1 MECAS
6 LKGKALQQIQKGMT
20 ATFAVVQV
28 HFWGAPRQTSRA
40 QQLFAIGAVGYV
52 KPCNIENMMVHFW
65 AHLPKVTHSG
75 TLSNATV

>member
-1 MECAS
+1 MHQNYFIMECAS

-52 KPCNIENMMVHFW
+52 KPCTC
-65 AHLPKVTHSG
+65 VTCVCCFQR
-75 TLSNATV
+75 SNQISLAV